1 MFWREQRHLLVRL
14 QHCYYRRCNPTVSL
28 PFQPNEAKEDE
39 DKKTKELSEEE
50 VQTRIQQYNSQVSEI
65 GMNLV
70 SLKASLDE
78 LCTLCPVCDGTSG
91 ALYSEIFLHLIPGLR
106 WNLHWLHQGQPAPQ
120 PARHGFWCGRAGG
133 TDHTQRRA
141 IREP

>member
-1 MFWREQRHLLVRL
+1 M
-14 QHCYYRRCNPTVSL
+14 VSL

-39 DKKTKELSEEE
+39 DKGTKELSEDE
-50 VQTRIQQYNSQVSEI
+50 VQTRIQQYNSQASEI

-91 ALYSEIFLHLIPGLR
+91 AQYSEILLHLISGFQ
-106 WNLHWLHQGQPAPQ
+106 WNLHWHHHCHPAPQ
-120 PARHGFWCGRAGG
+120 SGRHGLWCGGAGL
-133 TDHTQRRA
+133 
-141 IREP
+141 